1 VTSQIVRQWMILRL
15 VPKHPPRID
24 VAGIQAGLARAGV
37 NVHRRTI
44 QRDLLELERVFPIVA
59 DESVKPFGWK
69 WAEGAEFL
77 CSIPLLIDPIDIG
90 PEITLSLRVDK
101 RMARTICEGLRGR
114 EGAARELTVTDQ
126 ARGVLVTAR
135 VPDTCVVRRWLLG
148 FGEAI
153 EVLEPASVRAE
164 FVAKAVRLSKTYGTY
179 GRRSTMSA

>member
-24 VAGIQAGLARAGV
+24 VAGLQAGLARAGV
-37 NVHRRTI
+37 RVHIRTI
-44 QRDLLELERVFPIVA
+44 QRDLLELQTVFPIVA
-59 DESVKPFGWK
+59 DESMKPFGWK

-77 CSIPLLIDPIDIG
+77 CSIPLLTDPIEIG

-114 EGAARELTVTDQ
+114 EGAAREVTTT
-126 ARGVLVTAR
+126 AIEHGRAVLVTAR

-153 EVLEPASVRAE
+153 EVLEPSDVRAE

-179 GRRSTMSA
+179 GRRSTM